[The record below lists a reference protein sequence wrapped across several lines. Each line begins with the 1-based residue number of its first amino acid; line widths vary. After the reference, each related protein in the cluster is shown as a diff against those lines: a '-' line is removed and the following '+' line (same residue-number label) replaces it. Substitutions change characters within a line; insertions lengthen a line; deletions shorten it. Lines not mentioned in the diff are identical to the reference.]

1 MAAHLR
7 AYGHKI
13 GNSHLAEVVL
23 LLYKAARANST
34 RKSYIVGQRHWVRF
48 QNLHPSIPFFP
59 FTTISPDP
67 VSLAL
72 CFFVAYLAS
81 RPTINRY
88 TTVRSYLCHVK
99 ALWRDAGCA
108 NNLLNPPLLAAI
120 MRGVRRALPAPPDS
134 RSAFLLPLYLPP
146 PFYLHPPSDH
156 WLMFKAA
163 VALGF
168 HAMLR
173 FGAFCQLTPN
183 LLTAI
188 LRNGGEL
195 PLSQLTS
202 DLINSMAHFIV
213 GFMFTFSPKYT
224 SSNERVTTAYFCH
237 ICDVAPKLAPH
248 CPACVLLKMSRRG
261 LLRFPSRPVFNP
273 NFFTPSA
280 LTSYL
285 QLFPGRLRGQ
295 SRNDFKPHSLRI
307 GGHTFY
313 TMHGMSA
320 DLRDF
325 LARRVINRCSLR
337 YYRASPIGN
346 IRALRDFYASIRLN
360 PTSLSQTS
368 NTHPCRRQT
377 HPQSQG
383 L

>member
-1 MAAHLR
+1 M
-7 AYGHKI
+7 
-13 GNSHLAEVVL
+13 
-23 LLYKAARANST
+23 LYKASRANST

-48 QNLHPSIPFFP
+48 QRLHPRIPFFP
-59 FTTISPDP
+59 FTTITPDP

-81 RPTINRY
+81 RPTIHRF

-108 NNLLNPPLLAAI
+108 HTLLNSPLLTAI
-120 MRGVRRALPAPPDS
+120 MRGVRRALPAPPDT
-134 RSAFLLPLYLPP
+134 RSAFLLPLYRTPT
-146 PFYLHPPSDH
+146 FYLKPPSDH
-156 WLMFKAA
+156 WLIFKAA
-163 VALGF
+163 VTLGF

-173 FGAFCQLTPN
+173 FGAFCQFTPN

-195 PLSQLTS
+195 PLSQHPS
-202 DLINSMAHFIV
+202 DLIDSIAHFIV

-248 CPACVLLKMSRRG
+248 CPACVLLAMLGRG
-261 LLRFPSRPVFNP
+261 LFRFPSRSVFDP
-273 NFFTPSA
+273 HFFSPSA
-280 LTSYL
+280 LSSYL
-285 QLFPGRLRGQ
+285 RLVSGQQHGRTQ
-295 SRNDFKPHSLRI
+295 DEFKSHSLRI

-325 LARRVINRCSLR
+325 LARRVVNRCSLR

-346 IRALRDFYASIRLN
+346 IRALRAFYASLKLSS
-360 PTSLSQTS
+360 PSLPQTS
-368 NTHPCRRQT
+368 
-377 HPQSQG
+377 
-383 L
+383 

>member
-1 MAAHLR
+1 M
-7 AYGHKI
+7 
-13 GNSHLAEVVL
+13 
-23 LLYKAARANST
+23 
-34 RKSYIVGQRHWVRF
+34 GQRHWVRF
-48 QNLHPSIPFFP
+48 QQLHPSIPFFP
-59 FTTISPDP
+59 FTTISPNP

-72 CFFVAYLAS
+72 CFFIAYLAS
-81 RPTINRY
+81 RPSITKY

-108 NNLLNPPLLAAI
+108 NTLMNSPLISAL
-120 MRGVRRALPAPPDS
+120 MRGVRRALPAPPDT
-134 RSAFLLPLYLPP
+134 RSAFILPLYR
-146 PFYLHPPSDH
+146 PPSFYINPPSNH
-156 WLMFKAA
+156 WLVFKAA
-163 VALGF
+163 VVLGF

-195 PLSQLTS
+195 PLSQLPTQLV
-202 DLINSMAHFIV
+202 DCMGHFIV

-237 ICDVAPKLAPH
+237 ICDVAPNLALH

-261 LLRFPSRPVFNP
+261 LLQFPSRPVFDP
-273 NFFTPSA
+273 KFFSPSA

-285 QLFPGRLRGQ
+285 RLFSNRLFNQ
-295 SRNDFKPHSLRI
+295 SPDEFKPHSLRI

-313 TMHGMSA
+313 TMHGMSP

-325 LARRVINRCSLR
+325 LARRVVSRCSLR
-337 YYRASPIGN
+337 YYRASPFGN
-346 IRALRDFYASIRLN
+346 IQALRDFYASLKLK
-360 PTSLSQTS
+360 THSLSHTLVVNPAPPLQP
-368 NTHPCRRQT
+368 H
-377 HPQSQG
+377 SQD